1 MPREEYERLA
11 ARLKL
16 SRSELFRQMIEAYK
30 VRLDE
35 EDFFRLSATHEPAG
49 REARPLHRSN
59 GGADRLRRPAFA
71 PQWTTGR
78 ARSMMASQATPAGSV
93 PNAAPWSPARRDA
106 QNASATA
113 GWP

>member
-35 EDFFRLSATHEPAG
+35 EDFFRLQRRMSRRAG
-49 REARPLHRSN
+49 KRGRFTEAMVARIVFAVRPS
-59 GGADRLRRPAFA
+59 RLSGRRG
-71 PQWTTGR
+71 GR
-78 ARSMMASQATPAGSV
+78 AR
-93 PNAAPWSPARRDA
+93 
-106 QNASATA
+106 
-113 GWP
+113 